1 MANGKNDF
9 SQCPKLEKFPSEY
22 HFEECCW
29 NTESIEHIHDGLQ
42 HHYPSEEE
50 QNSEEVN
57 AWRADLI
64 AYRKFAPYCYY
75 FKRRPFNV
83 FGATRS
89 WSEKN

>member
-9 SQCPKLEKFPSEY
+9 SQCPKLEEFPSEY

-50 QNSEEVN
+50 QNSEEINV
-57 AWRADLI
+57 WRADLV

-75 FKRRPFNV
+75 FKHRLFNV
-83 FGATRS
+83 FGSNT
-89 WSEKN
+89 